1 MDLRYR
7 DLFGTEREGF
17 SNIKLPSIDDKTVA
31 LGKKV
36 KKFVEISN
44 SNKFKVKMR
53 NYAGE

>member
-36 KKFVEISN
+36 KKLVEISN